1 MRTTALYAELE
12 YRRVDDGTARSL
24 LRCSEFNILAIDNR
38 NLRTTCERGRCVVTR
53 VQLMIYEGA
62 LVAHRQ
68 AVSISKVQ
76 TEPSCYWQAWATTLH
91 PADSARFHVD
101 DSTKKKWTLHSAQLR
116 ELLQMLPQDSKC
128 QILQR
133 ICPDYL
139 MRQWTWRWVLSK
151 RTSPVFFLYR
161 TQKYSIVNGFRFCVM
176 SPRLPSHPATTRQP
190 GKCGP
195 NFMVAGLW
203 G

>member
-1 MRTTALYAELE
+1 MWTWTMRSNTSSTHE
-12 YRRVDDGTARSL
+12 
-24 LRCSEFNILAIDNR
+24 CK
-38 NLRTTCERGRCVVTR
+38 
-53 VQLMIYEGA
+53 IYEGA

-176 SPRLPSHPATTRQP
+176 SPPVCPATRQP
-190 GKCGP
+190 LDSLAS
-195 NFMVAGLW
+195 VAQTLW
-203 G
+203 WRVFGANTVCQYLSVESLFRWAC